1 MKHKIGLLPPSW
13 TNHIIM
19 GYQKGPAW
27 SYSNLQI
34 NSFILSLYP
43 FTMEQGVCTD
53 FMPTFRKLLTHLS
66 LSMAIKHTW
75 GDLQSSGLEAFVKG
89 SLRGM
94 LVPHTATAAKKRGI
108 SGKGESQRSS
118 GGLSVMKSSILCLKS
133 DSGDYSCELQ
143 PLRCN
148 ALKLDIYTYVYNII
162 L

>member
-1 MKHKIGLLPPSW
+1 MKHIAGLLPPSW
-13 TNHIIM
+13 TNHIIV

-34 NSFILSLYP
+34 NSFMLSLYP
-43 FTMEQGVCTD
+43 FTMEQGVWTNV
-53 FMPTFRKLLTHLS
+53 MPAFRKLLTHLS
-66 LSMAIKHTW
+66 LNMAIEHSW
-75 GDLQSSGLEAFVKG
+75 GDFQSSGLDAFVKG

-94 LVPHTATAAKKRGI
+94 LVPRAVTPAKKRGI
-108 SGKGESQRSS
+108 SGKGESCRSS
-118 GGLSVMKSSILCLKS
+118 GGLSVMKNLSPCLKS